1 MAPDQ
6 IRSLCEKGYYKD
18 GLVKGQLI
26 ETHISWI
33 IISEELVFKI
43 KKPVKFSFLDFS
55 TCSQREIFCKREVAL
70 NSRFSDIYL
79 GTEPVF
85 FEDGKWI
92 IAGTGDR
99 PVDFAVVM
107 RKMDNHKRMD
117 RLMESGKVDQAAV
130 AELAEIIARFHAN
143 AEQISDPFG
152 VDNVKTIFND
162 FLTVGD
168 LLQDGNGRKELKQ
181 ILRKAIR
188 MSNSF
193 LEKNQVHF
201 QRRIAQGFKRDLHGD
216 LHCENVFLEN
226 PPVIFDCI
234 EFNEEYR
241 QIDVLYDI
249 AFLTMDME
257 SWGRQDL
264 VQIVEDIYKKH
275 LSAFLTPEDDRL
287 YIYFK
292 CLRANIRA
300 KIYAL
305 RFAQANND
313 ADRNQMINV
322 FDRYFALFRHYVD
335 LLEK

>member
-1 MAPDQ
+1 MTPDQ

-18 GLVKGQLI
+18 SRIKGELI

-33 IISEELVFKI
+33 VLSNELVFKI

-55 TCSQREIFCKREVAL
+55 TRSQREIFCKQEVAL

-79 GTEPVF
+79 GTEPIF
-85 FEDGKWI
+85 FKDGKWV
-92 IAGTGDR
+92 IAGTGDE

-117 RLMESGKVDQAAV
+117 RLMESGKVDQVAV
-130 AELAEIIARFHAN
+130 KELAKTIARFHIQ
-143 AEQISDPFG
+143 AEKMSAPFEL
-152 VDNVKTIFND
+152 DKVKTIFND
-162 FLTVGD
+162 ILTVED
-168 LLQDGNGRKELKQ
+168 LLLEGHGRRELKQ
-181 ILRKAIR
+181 LIRKAIQ
-188 MSNSF
+188 MSDSF
-193 LEKNQVHF
+193 LEKNHMHF
-201 QRRIAQGFKRDLHGD
+201 QRRIDQGFKRDLHGD
-216 LHCENVFLEN
+216 LHCENIFLEN

-249 AFLTMDME
+249 AFLSMDME

-264 VQIVEDIYKKH
+264 VQLVEDSYKKH
-275 LSAFLTPEDDRL
+275 FHAFVASEDDRL

-292 CLRANIRA
+292 CLRANIRS

-305 RFAQANND
+305 RSAQANND
-313 ADRNQMINV
+313 AGRRRMVSV
-322 FDRYFALFRHYVD
+322 FDRYFSLFKRYVD
-335 LLEK
+335 LLT